1 VSDLTSQQELKA
13 NYIPKEYY
21 DTYRL
26 VFTHYHIDKIIVRI
40 GRSGHNQYK
49 TNEREPYKGIQGF
62 EYFKQ
67 IQTGNFAKQR
77 GLAKSNGCFR
87 PTSEVWDSTNL
98 PRGRDRLH
106 SLPPMSNKD
115 TSSQHL
121 LN

>member
-1 VSDLTSQQELKA
+1 MNSHLELKA

-40 GRSGHNQYK
+40 GRSGHNQHK
-49 TNEREPYKGIQGF
+49 TNEGELHKSIQGF

-67 IQTGNFAKQR
+67 IQAGNLSKQR
-77 GLAKSNGCFR
+77 GFTKSSRCIR
-87 PTSEVWDSTNL
+87 PISEVWNSSNL
-98 PRGRDRLH
+98 PRGGNRFQEL
-106 SLPPMSNKD
+106 LPMSDKD

>member
-1 VSDLTSQQELKA
+1 LSSHLELKPD
-13 NYIPKEYY
+13 YIPKEYY

-40 GRSGHNQYK
+40 GRSGHLQHQANGG
-49 TNEREPYKGIQGF
+49 ESYKGIQGF

-67 IQTGNFAKQR
+67 TQTENLSKQR
-77 GLAKSNGCFR
+77 GLANGNRCIR
-87 PTSEVWDSTNL
+87 PTNEVWDSPSL
-98 PRGRDRLH
+98 PRGGNRLH
-106 SLPPMSNKD
+106 SLPPMPNKD